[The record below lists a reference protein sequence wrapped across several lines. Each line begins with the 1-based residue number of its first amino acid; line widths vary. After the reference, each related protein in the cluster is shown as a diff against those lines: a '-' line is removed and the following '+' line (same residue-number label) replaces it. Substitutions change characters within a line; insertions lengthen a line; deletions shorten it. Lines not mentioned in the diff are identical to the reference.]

1 VCATSLA
8 HPGRDVLFRIRAKDP
23 VNSKIQILSRSIE
36 DLMSTQFYMLNTLST
51 SFGLRTNPRSTAAG
65 AEKHPVS
72 YSQEVLFYASEG
84 AQGNQVR
91 NTALCCVIHGRLNT
105 MFLRAVFDRLVKRH
119 STLRTRYWTDG
130 SVVLQAAVHDASCD
144 FESIDASKWT
154 GDALHERIAEDMRE
168 PFDLRTGDVF
178 RVRLYSV
185 GEHKHRILMCAHQIA
200 ADVRSLLVLL
210 DELRVAYTA
219 GSEGTQQLPA
229 LEHTYI
235 EHACRERRM
244 IMDETEHASV
254 DFWRGELSGDT
265 PRLALSMD
273 RPQITDQLGGQF
285 GEQAFRMPKDLMRQL
300 EGLAEQEGVSLSSV
314 YLTAYAILLSRYGNS
329 TQVRV
334 ASSAT
339 TRSSQELNDVGDFLT
354 SRSFEPLVNRTWAT
368 GTCSTRFRTLS
379 QWSSNTN
386 TFRFRCSCGLWA

>member
-1 VCATSLA
+1 
-8 HPGRDVLFRIRAKDP
+8 
-23 VNSKIQILSRSIE
+23 
-36 DLMSTQFYMLNTLST
+36 MLNTFST
-51 SFGLRTNPRSTAAG
+51 SFGWRTNPHITAAG
-65 AEKHPVS
+65 AETHPVS
-72 YSQEVLFYASEG
+72 YNQEILFHASEG
-84 AQGNQVR
+84 AQGSRVR
-91 NTALCCVIHGRLNT
+91 NSVLCCEMRGHLNT
-105 MFLRAVFDRLVKRH
+105 ILLQTVFNRLVEGH
-119 STLRTRYWTDG
+119 PTLRTGYSTDG
-130 SVVLQAAVHDASCD
+130 SHVLQTPVHGGSCD
-144 FESIDASKWT
+144 FESIDASRWT
-154 GDALHERIAEDMRE
+154 PDAVDERVAEEMRA
-168 PFDLRTGDVF
+168 PFDLRNGKVF
-178 RVRLYSV
+178 RVRVYSA
-185 GEHKHRILMCAHQIA
+185 GEQKHRILLCAHQIA